1 MMHNIRCLL
10 GDPSMLSNPKDMLAC
25 LLFRLTFSSSGFFFF
40 FSHAPKYNYKPTF
53 KLQSHNVC
61 VLACVCVLPLRVRSH
76 LPLFTQMRSSHFNG
90 NWCDLE
96 FWVRTNYFTKHISQH
111 IHVGHSNCCIHEQK
125 AAVRKWLLTT
135 DNDMQLTLNQ
145 TLIQGLVPYPYIH
158 IVSTCSYLILF
169 SIIITV

>member
-1 MMHNIRCLL
+1 
-10 GDPSMLSNPKDMLAC
+10 MLSNPKDMLAC
-25 LLFRLTFSSSGFFFF
+25 LLFRLTFSSSVFFFF
-40 FSHAPKYNYKPTF
+40 FHMPQNTTTNPLLNFSHTMC
-53 KLQSHNVC
+53 VC
-61 VLACVCVLPLRVRSH
+61 LPACVCVCVLPLRVRSH

-96 FWVRTNYFTKHISQH
+96 FWVRENYFTKHISQH

-158 IVSTCSYLILF
+158 IVSTCSYLILL